1 MLYLYLDKKR
11 ETFHLDQSLYE
22 SNQESYLIN
31 FNNRFNGCLKCTS
44 FINSEIL
51 CPTSSLLSHT
61 LFPLIFQLDM
71 STELKS
77 SQNSQQV
84 PLLYTK
90 ERLLK
95 LYGVDL
101 FAAVSSAAMVSP
113 FIAVVDR

>member
-1 MLYLYLDKKR
+1 
-11 ETFHLDQSLYE
+11 
-22 SNQESYLIN
+22 
-31 FNNRFNGCLKCTS
+31 
-44 FINSEIL
+44 
-51 CPTSSLLSHT
+51 
-61 LFPLIFQLDM
+61 M

-77 SQNSQQV
+77 SQNIHQT
-84 PLLYTK
+84 PLLYSK